1 MRDHVTIFQSVFI
14 CVLLYIYVRVCI
26 YIVIFVF
33 ACMSEYIKLYQCV
46 RDASVCVCVSVRER
60 LSLRD

>member
-1 MRDHVTIFQSVFI
+1 MRDHVTVYFRLCLFVCF
-14 CVLLYIYVRVCI
+14 CIYACVRVCI

-46 RDASVCVCVSVRER
+46 RDASVCVCERE
-60 LSLRD
+60 SLRD